1 MTSPDAVL
9 HDAVLATRP
18 ARAEVVA
25 LEEERRVVEV
35 DLFTEHAILHTTS
48 ITIFGA
54 PDNFDMLLLVC
65 RDRAVCC

>member
-9 HDAVLATRP
+9 HDAVLTTRP

-35 DLFTEHAILHTTS
+35 DLFTKHAILHTTS
-48 ITIFGA
+48 ITIFGTT
-54 PDNFDMLLLVC
+54 
-65 RDRAVCC
+65 